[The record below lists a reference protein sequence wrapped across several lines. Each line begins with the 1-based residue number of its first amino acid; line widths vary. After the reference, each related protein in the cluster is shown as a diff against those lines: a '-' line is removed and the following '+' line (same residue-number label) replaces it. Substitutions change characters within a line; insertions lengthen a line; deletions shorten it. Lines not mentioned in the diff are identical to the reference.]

1 MGLSSNS
8 QIIKDNSTEET
19 LFHAVIDMEFKFV

>member
-8 QIIKDNSTEET
+8 QIIKDNSTEK
-19 LFHAVIDMEFKFV
+19 LYYAVIDMEFKFV